1 MLIMTIIRFLSRY
14 DWVSHIISTS
24 ILCATRTV
32 STFSRTFF
40 KPIVIWISHP
50 FSNDPRRCIRRTIR
64 DCRRCRSS
72 LAGCRF
78 GRSGSSGFVVSFYR
92 LRWFNR
98 GFVLKVHSCRDR
110 CRYRYI
116 CRPVGL
122 PARGGCCSERIRLL
136 LWGRMKNKN
145 RVRATYT
152 LRQDWRFY
160 AGYDLL
166 PRLIIA

>member
-1 MLIMTIIRFLSRY
+1 MSIMTIIRFLSRY
-14 DWVSHIISTS
+14 NWVSHIISTS
-24 ILCATRTV
+24 ILCATRIV

-78 GRSGSSGFVVSFYR
+78 GRSGSSGFVVTFSH

-98 GFVLKVHSCRDR
+98 KFVLKVHSCRDR
-110 CRYRYI
+110 CRYRYT
-116 CRPVGL
+116 CRPAGL
-122 PARGGCCSERIRLL
+122 SARGNCRPKQIRFPLRGRLKLL
-136 LWGRMKNKN
+136 
-145 RVRATYT
+145 
-152 LRQDWRFY
+152 RFSDGFNVLSGFY
-160 AGYDLL
+160 
-166 PRLIIA
+166 